1 VKVVDSMREIV
12 YSATCAA
19 ATEQD
24 EEGEVAR

>member
-1 VKVVDSMREIV
+1 VDSMREIV
-12 YSATCAA
+12 DSATCAA